1 MSNQKIADSRVLR
14 NSLTSLSPFP
24 FKACSER
31 IIDFHFL
38 SAHRAKFS
46 CKKFWP
52 PFYFAGFDASRWGVG
67 TGKTANSQRARSIQ
81 PKFQPVRLGKLVHLK
96 TWTRFFETFSNRSIE
111 FWTKIS
117 ENFGGMDRARSCPGS
132 CASSNWPRTYKSSQ
146 IRKAQATEPRLL
158 RRTKHI
164 TTRGPLG
171 DILPLLLFSFSCMT
185 RP

>member
-1 MSNQKIADSRVLR
+1 MRKPKRAYKYCILRVLQKFMCLYISQIQLPPEQNRALTKKDADSRVLR
-14 NSLTSLSPFP
+14 NSLTGLSPFP

-81 PKFQPVRLGKLVHLK
+81 PKFQPVRPGKLVHLK
-96 TWTRFFETFSNRSIE
+96 KWTRFFETFPVGLNRSIE
-111 FWTKIS
+111 FWTEIS
-117 ENFGGMDRARSCPGS
+117 RNFG
-132 CASSNWPRTYKSSQ
+132 
-146 IRKAQATEPRLL
+146 
-158 RRTKHI
+158 
-164 TTRGPLG
+164 
-171 DILPLLLFSFSCMT
+171 
-185 RP
+185 

>member
-46 CKKFWP
+46 CKIFWP

-81 PKFQPVRLGKLVHLK
+81 PKFQPVRPGKLVHLK
-96 TWTRFFETFSNRSIE
+96 RWTRFFETFSNRSIE
-111 FWTKIS
+111 FWTEIP
-117 ENFGGMDRARSCPGS
+117 EILVEWIEPALVRDHVRAATDQGHTSLVKYAKR
-132 CASSNWPRTYKSSQ
+132 RRLSQ
-146 IRKAQATEPRLL
+146 
-158 RRTKHI
+158 
-164 TTRGPLG
+164 GY
-171 DILPLLLFSFSCMT
+171 
-185 RP
+185 

>member
-81 PKFQPVRLGKLVHLK
+81 PKFQRVRPGKLVHLK
-96 TWTRFFETFSNRSIE
+96 RWTRFFETFSNRSIE
-111 FWTKIS
+111 FWTEIS
-117 ENFGGMDRARSCPGS
+117 GNFGEWIAPALVRDHVRAATDQGHTSLVKYAKR
-132 CASSNWPRTYKSSQ
+132 RRLSQ
-146 IRKAQATEPRLL
+146 
-158 RRTKHI
+158 
-164 TTRGPLG
+164 GY
-171 DILPLLLFSFSCMT
+171 
-185 RP
+185 